1 VSQNET
7 IGFEILRAI
16 RRILRRTSEHS
27 RSIGRHSG
35 VSVPQMLCL
44 KAIADL
50 PQATDAT
57 VAKVAEMVQ
66 LSPPTVSRILDR
78 LERDGYLIRERS
90 PYDRRKVCLTLTE
103 FGRRKL
109 ENLPMPLQQQF
120 LERLQELDEAEVRQ
134 LLASLECIVQLMGAG
149 DIDASPMLTPQ
160 VEVDRY
166 GSGEASSYP
175 E

>member
-1 VSQNET
+1 MSQNET

-50 PQATDAT
+50 PDAT

-66 LSPPTVSRILDR
+66 LSAPTVSRILDR

-90 PYDRRKVCLTLTE
+90 TCDRRKVCLSLTD
-103 FGRRKL
+103 FGQRKL

-166 GSGEASSYP
+166 GSGDASSYP
-175 E
+175 G